1 MNRAVKYSIM
11 HTTIVVLM
19 LFQYGSASAQCPEA
33 RSGWVTIN
41 LFDLNSTDI
50 APQEMQSFLSELTF
64 KLNAQIRGKLQSHG
78 LLGDSRFEMKWCPGM
93 QISDAKAAV
102 SSGKKTGSAGVLWGD
117 IDQGSG
123 IWKSALRMTSV
134 ARSPIT
140 GLSNISYRGDTKSV
154 VDASFIAFASY
165 IVGKMQLEKKQTN
178 LAKRNFNFARSLKS
192 LPDQIESD
200 LDNTISSLDASSS
213 ARKLTSISRGEK

>member
-1 MNRAVKYSIM
+1 M

-50 APQEMQSFLSELTF
+50 PPQEMQSFLSELTF

-102 SSGKKTGSAGVLWGD
+102 SSGKKVGSAGVLWGD

-123 IWKSALRMTSV
+123 IW
-134 ARSPIT
+134 
-140 GLSNISYRGDTKSV
+140 
-154 VDASFIAFASY
+154 
-165 IVGKMQLEKKQTN
+165 
-178 LAKRNFNFARSLKS
+178 
-192 LPDQIESD
+192 
-200 LDNTISSLDASSS
+200 
-213 ARKLTSISRGEK
+213 